1 MIDGFQGVAEIQG
14 ETGREVHSFEDL
26 KTWLE
31 SRKESQKV
39 SISRTTLKDCTPW
52 FYDEDSG
59 QIRNPKRSFFQIAGI
74 HSSFSDGRTIEQPII
89 LQFRLPGY
97 IPVFQ
102 TEGRSNSPSFFKMR
116 SVFWGLSAKKSME
129 SGTF

>member
-39 SISRTTLKDCTPW
+39 SISRITLKDCTPW

-59 QIRNPKRSFFQIAGI
+59 QIRNPFSDCRDTFQFFRRKDDRTAY
-74 HSSFSDGRTIEQPII
+74 HSS
-89 LQFRLPGY
+89 
-97 IPVFQ
+97 
-102 TEGRSNSPSFFKMR
+102 K
-116 SVFWGLSAKKSME
+116 
-129 SGTF
+129 